1 VALGDAVIRG
11 LIRLGLVGASV
22 GYAVDRLLGETA
34 RSQTP
39 EPIRSMVVVDAP
51 IERVWAVLADIEGQ
65 TRWMHDMKAVRI
77 LTDGPVGVGTVGEA
91 DVRIFGIGV
100 TDPVTITEFQPP
112 TRFALT
118 HDGTF
123 KGSGVFELEPGADGT
138 TTIVRW
144 DETLI
149 PPLLPNLGAAIGSP
163 LLASIFQADLER
175 LRDLVEAE
183 MSSPILATGPAVATD
198 LLEATEPDRT

>member
-1 VALGDAVIRG
+1 VAFGDAVIRG
-11 LIRLGLVGASV
+11 LIRLGIVGASI
-22 GYAVDRLLGETA
+22 GYAVDRLLAETGKGA
-34 RSQTP
+34 GPQA
-39 EPIRSMVVVDAP
+39 IHSMVVVDAP

-123 KGSGVFELEPGADGT
+123 KGGGVFELESGVDGT

-149 PPLLPNLGAAIGSP
+149 PPVLPHLGAAIGSP
-163 LLASIFQADLER
+163 VLSSIFQADLER
-175 LRDLVEAE
+175 LRALVETGSAE
-183 MSSPILATGPAVATD
+183 TGSTGAMNPVLAAD
-198 LLEATEPDRT
+198 PDPS